1 MKCKKCG
8 GKTQVTDTEESL
20 DGFVVMRRRQCPN
33 CGNRFKTTETI
44 WESMRPHKSHEK
56 DTIFH
61 NAEGYR
67 DETPGKAIYYAD
79 HLPPGIW
86 KVVKALREFA
96 EIAKLDLVSITLQ
109 AWRWLGAPDIPMRRS
124 WETLLLDNN
133 EGEDQ
138 MSIFDM
144 MGETRK
150 I

>member
-20 DGFVVMRRRQCPN
+20 DGFAVMRRRQCPN

-44 WESMRPHKSHEK
+44 WESMRPHKTSHEK
-56 DTIFH
+56 DITFR

-79 HLPPGIW
+79 HLPPAVW

-96 EIAKLDLVSITLQ
+96 EITKLDLVSITLQ
-109 AWRWLGAPDIPMRRS
+109 DRTNKRQHSWRRYNH
-124 WETLLLDNN
+124 E
-133 EGEDQ
+133 
-138 MSIFDM
+138 
-144 MGETRK
+144 
-150 I
+150 